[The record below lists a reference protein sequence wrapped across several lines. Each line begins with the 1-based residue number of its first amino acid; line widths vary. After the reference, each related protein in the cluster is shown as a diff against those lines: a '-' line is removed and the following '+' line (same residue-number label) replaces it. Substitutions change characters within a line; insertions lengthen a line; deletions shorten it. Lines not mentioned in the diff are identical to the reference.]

1 MASARKPT
9 ARTTK
14 KTVGTKKKTTT
25 KSPSTSRSTTTRK
38 HAVIKQRTK
47 VIPTEE
53 QIRARAFEIYLTRNG
68 GPGDAHSDWMQ
79 AEQELIAQMTG

>member
-14 KTVGTKKKTTT
+14 KTGTAKKATT
-25 KSPSTSRSTTTRK
+25 KSSSTSRSTTTRK
-38 HAVIKQRTK
+38 SAVTKQRTK
-47 VIPTEE
+47 IIPTEE

-68 GPGDAHSDWMQ
+68 GPGDAHTDWMQ
-79 AEQELIAQMTG
+79 AERELIAQMSS